1 MSTKSGCCHGH
12 RFHGDP
18 ERFPA
23 VASFVFNHF
32 GHTIKYIADVAGGRG
47 MLTRILN
54 KKYGYQTEVVDPRG
68 WALTGVPTR
77 KAKFTPAMADF
88 YDLIIGLH
96 PDEATRTVA
105 EAAEICP
112 TILIPCCNFW
122 DRSRK
127 LGRNALLAEI
137 GRFYTENRIECET
150 VTFDFSG
157 PKNIGLVTTL
167 PQLSSIPEK

>member
-1 MSTKSGCCHGH
+1 MSQKFGTCGGH

-18 ERFPA
+18 KRFPA
-23 VASFVFNHF
+23 VASFVFNRF
-32 GHTIKYIADVAGGRG
+32 GHTIKYLADVAGGRG

-54 KKYGYQTEVVDPRG
+54 KKYGYHGEVVDPRG
-68 WALTGVPTR
+68 WALKGVPTR
-77 KAKFTPAMADF
+77 KAEFTPVMADY

-96 PDEATRTVA
+96 PDEATRAVA

-122 DRSRK
+122 DRSKR
-127 LGRNALLAEI
+127 LGREALLSEVGA
-137 GRFYTENRIECET
+137 FYRSHKVSYET

-157 PKNIGLVTTL
+157 PKNVGLITSPV
-167 PQLSSIPEK
+167 SVSFSA